1 VPGVVL
7 GIGYI
12 FVWNAPAMDC
22 GGLSLYGTEDILVLA
37 GIAGAV
43 PIAVRVL
50 LGAMAQVPPSMLA
63 AAALQGAGLTR
74 RIATIV
80 VPLTAAALVS
90 ATLTAFGSAVFDLAI
105 NSILRP
111 PRLQVLPVYVNRS
124 FEQGEFGA
132 ATAAT
137 LLAGGLTVAII
148 ATISITAKA
157 ALRRLLRAQS

>member
-1 VPGVVL
+1 
-7 GIGYI
+7 
-12 FVWNAPAMDC
+12 
-22 GGLSLYGTEDILVLA
+22 
-37 GIAGAV
+37 
-43 PIAVRVL
+43 
-50 LGAMAQVPPSMLA
+50 MLA

-111 PRLQVLPVYVNRS
+111 PRLQVLPVYVNRA

-137 LLAGGLTVAII
+137 LLAGGLTVVII

-157 ALRRLLRAQS
+157 ALRRLLHASS